1 MRRVVS
7 YSILVLLSAA
17 TIGTGIV
24 VATVFGSTGLPEA
37 DGIPTVTATPT
48 SATQVLPTTTPVASQ
63 TPQHSAP
70 EPSSVPTASPAQL
83 PRPLTSPTMA
93 IVPTPTDEASP
104 TITTATP
111 SLSAGN
117 DADYIE
123 YTVQSGDLLYTIALE
138 YNVTVEDILAIN
150 TIENPDNLTVGSV
163 IRVPR

>member
-1 MRRVVS
+1 MRRVAS
-7 YSILVLLSAA
+7 YSILIVLCVA
-17 TIGTGIV
+17 TIGTGVV

-37 DGIPTVTATPT
+37 DGVPMVTATPT
-48 SATQVLPTTTPVASQ
+48 YATQVLPTTTPVASK

-70 EPSSVPTASPAQL
+70 ESSSMPTASPAQPTRL
-83 PRPLTSPTMA
+83 LASPTVA
-93 IVPTPTDEASP
+93 IAPTPTDEASP

-117 DADYIE
+117 DGDYIE

-138 YNVTVEDILAIN
+138 YDVTVEDILAIN
-150 TIENPDNLTVGSV
+150 TIENPDSLRVGSV